1 MAETGVEPWFRPA
14 QKNRRLTDTT
24 TPKTSV
30 RPLFYTGRMNTQ
42 TLRTLASAVVLSL
55 VFFAVVMGVSMT
67 CVMFNARWSPNL
79 VWFPLP
85 VIALLA
91 GSIYWADKRWR
102 IGLSHPAG
110 MPWGRVY
117 AIGIALTVFGVCV
130 AATQGVFTGKIRA
143 VELYGSEVSPL
154 FQIAYAFV
162 MSVFAAILA
171 EATFRGIMQTRM
183 QTVLSVWPTVV
194 IIAFINLVAHRWTPE
209 LLQNAI
215 GTFVILAAWTYLR
228 WLSRSLWPPLI
239 VHALCNL
246 IFAIAVWFGG
256 PIVYAE
262 LSGATIAVI
271 VAVGLAALVVTVF
284 LAKDLHQAQPTAA
297 AT

>member
-1 MAETGVEPWFRPA
+1 M
-14 QKNRRLTDTT
+14 
-24 TPKTSV
+24 
-30 RPLFYTGRMNTQ
+30 Q
-42 TLRTLASAVVLSL
+42 TLRILANAVVLSL
-55 VFFAVVMGVSMT
+55 VFFAVVMGISMT

-91 GSIYWADKRWR
+91 GSIYWANKRWR

-110 MPWGRVY
+110 VPWGRVY
-117 AIGIALTVFGVCV
+117 AIGVALTVFGVCV

-143 VELYGSEVSPL
+143 TEMYSAEVSPL
-154 FQIAYAFV
+154 FQVTYAFV

-194 IIAFINLVAHRWTPE
+194 IIAFINLVAHRWSPE
-209 LLQNAI
+209 LVQNAF

-228 WLSRSLWPPLI
+228 ALAPSLWPALI
-239 VHALCNL
+239 VHSVCNL
-246 IFAIAVWFGG
+246 VFAIAVWFGG

-262 LSGATIAVI
+262 LSTVTVAII
-271 VAVGLAALVVTVF
+271 VAIGLAALGITIF
-284 LAKDLHQAQPTAA
+284 LVKGLRRAKPTAA
-297 AT
+297 AA